1 MEREITDST
10 TNQKKSSKKA
20 LILWVTVGIAAVLVL
35 VTVFGLGMFVGVQ
48 KARFSYR
55 WAEQYHRHF
64 GGPRGGFM
72 RNFIG
77 RDFIDGHG
85 VFGKILKIE
94 DNTLIVKS
102 REDVEKSIVVSDQT
116 TIKRGRET
124 IKVSD
129 LKVDDIIV
137 VIGSPTDTGQIK
149 AKMIRVFPF

>member
-1 MEREITDST
+1 MERENTNST
-10 TNQKKSSKKA
+10 INQKKSSKKA
-20 LILWVTVGIAAVLVL
+20 LILWVTVGIAAILVL
-35 VTVFGLGMFVGVQ
+35 VTIFGLGVFVGTQ

-72 RNFIG
+72 RNFG
-77 RDFIDGHG
+77 LRDFIDGHG

-94 DNTLIVKS
+94 DNTIIVKS
-102 REDVEKSIVVSDQT
+102 GKDVEKSIVVSDQT

-137 VIGSPTDTGQIK
+137 VIGSPTDGQIK